1 MSIFLAGNR
10 SLDIIPF
17 FVFSSKQKQKLH
29 ENLYFLS
36 ELKREPIG
44 LHIKK
49 QPRRWWQNQKV
60 TVLLYY
66 RILGKKKSLAAIVS
80 LKNPADND
88 AVQFVIQQSLQ
99 IGCRCH
105 INTSTL
111 SPSLVQIIYVVLL
124 FYTFV
129 YFFTF

>member
-17 FVFSSKQKQKLH
+17 FVFGSKQKQKLH

-66 RILGKKKSLAAIVS
+66 RTLARETYNSI
-80 LKNPADND
+80 
-88 AVQFVIQQSLQ
+88 
-99 IGCRCH
+99 CRCFV
-105 INTSTL
+105 NL
-111 SPSLVQIIYVVLL
+111 SISLLGHFL
-124 FYTFV
+124 KW
-129 YFFTF
+129 

>member
-66 RILGKKKSLAAIVS
+66 RTLVRSTVPAKTRVLSALAGTLFSKRFDLCTFTKPSKRPLNSQLIESFTV
-80 LKNPADND
+80 
-88 AVQFVIQQSLQ
+88 AV
-99 IGCRCH
+99 
-105 INTSTL
+105 T
-111 SPSLVQIIYVVLL
+111 LL
-124 FYTFV
+124 FTN
-129 YFFTF
+129 

>member
-66 RILGKKKSLAAIVS
+66 RTLVS
-80 LKNPADND
+80 TMTR
-88 AVQFVIQQSLQ
+88 QCGGMCLQ
-99 IGCRCH
+99 
-105 INTSTL
+105 
-111 SPSLVQIIYVVLL
+111 
-124 FYTFV
+124 
-129 YFFTF
+129 

>member
-1 MSIFLAGNR
+1 MPIFLAGNR
-10 SLDIIPF
+10 SLDMIPF

-66 RILGKKKSLAAIVS
+66 RTLVLPSKHDTSVSTIIFYGK
-80 LKNPADND
+80 
-88 AVQFVIQQSLQ
+88 
-99 IGCRCH
+99 
-105 INTSTL
+105 
-111 SPSLVQIIYVVLL
+111 
-124 FYTFV
+124 
-129 YFFTF
+129 FF